1 MSVPLKPTH
10 SSAPTILIVED
21 SDVVRTLTGRML
33 VDEGYP
39 VVTAIDGVEAIE
51 VLERCSV
58 GAVLT
63 DLKMPRMNGRELAAQ
78 IAARWPG
85 VPMLFMTGHPE
96 AELTRGLPGQLL
108 MKPFTP
114 EALVAAVR
122 ALVHGRAGGVASA

>member
-1 MSVPLKPTH
+1 MSVSLTPTH
-10 SSAPTILIVED
+10 PTVPTILIVED

-51 VLERCSV
+51 VLERCSI

-78 IAARWPG
+78 VAARWPG
-85 VPMLFMTGHPE
+85 VRMLFMTGHPE
-96 AELTRGLPGQLL
+96 PELTRDLPGPVL

-114 EALVAAVR
+114 EALAEAVR
-122 ALVHGRAGGVASA
+122 TLVTARDGGLASA

>member
-85 VPMLFMTGHPE
+85 VPTLFMTGHPE

-122 ALVHGRAGGVASA
+122 ALVPGRAGGVASA